1 MQGNRW
7 RLLPSISPKGS
18 WIGFELHRGP
28 RPRCQQQKMGLAAAF
43 SPVPSL
49 VGFQAAVP
57 LTERGFS
64 PAPAQPDQPFLPL
77 PSLQVPLC
85 LPDAHHHLSLLPR
98 LGDKSKQLSFI
109 DTVMKPVIT
118 QKKFANKINQSSN
131 GNEWGASFYSEI
143 CTRLVA

>member
-1 MQGNRW
+1 MDLNSIGVRGQDANSRGW
-7 RLLPSISPKGS
+7 GWLLPSPQS
-18 WIGFELHRGP
+18 
-28 RPRCQQQKMGLAAAF
+28 RP
-43 SPVPSL
+43 L

-64 PAPAQPDQPFLPL
+64 PAPAQPDQPFLPP
-77 PSLQVPLC
+77 PSLQAPLC
-85 LPDAHHHLSLLPR
+85 LPDAHRHSSLLLH

-131 GNEWGASFYSEI
+131 GSEWGASFHSEI
-143 CTRLVA
+143 CTHLVA